1 MLWEFSGPNME
12 VKRDSGLK
20 DLLGTE
26 IAVWSDSRGEEGLR
40 GCTDCGRNRRIS
52 LVWQQRRDQGK
63 QRIWERLSGHAHL
76 TRVWCV
82 FLHLCAWLAF
92 FICILPAAPLE
103 NALARKRHSHT
114 LYNPIFWMPSYFG
127 TLYQALWTGLT
138 CHQVFQLCSMP
149 SAPSFYNPWAEL
161 WCQILNMPKVL
172 SAFATPPNSAQTES
186 SFLGFMSFITL
197 GRIQSWWPDYT
208 KSIQSWRSE
217 FMLMRSSLNSEV
229 FFFFNEKKG
238 TRRTCRRTSH
248 SHV

>member
-40 GCTDCGRNRRIS
+40 GCTDCGRNRGIS

-103 NALARKRHSHT
+103 SALARKRHSHT
-114 LYNPIFWMPSYFG
+114 LYNPVFWMPSYFG
-127 TLYQALWTGLT
+127 TLSCCSRLCEPEWPATRPSSFAQCQVLQASIT
-138 CHQVFQLCSMP
+138 P
-149 SAPSFYNPWAEL
+149 EPSFGAKYSSSSCFCHTSQHKPSPASWAL
-161 WCQILNMPKVL
+161 CHSLHWAVFRVDNL
-172 SAFATPPNSAQTES
+172 T
-186 SFLGFMSFITL
+186 
-197 GRIQSWWPDYT
+197 IQSLSKVGGQNLCWW
-208 KSIQSWRSE
+208 E
-217 FMLMRSSLNSEV
+217 FLWIY
-229 FFFFNEKKG
+229 FKKKG
-238 TRRTCRRTSH
+238 RCLSCMVYGRSH
-248 SHV
+248 LRLH